1 MSLFLATF
9 FLIYGGMHYYLLVK
23 VRGALNPTSPVL
35 VSLIVFMLIM
45 VCAPVIVRA
54 SERAGVEW
62 FAIPMAYVGYIWF
75 GFLFLFLVSSFL
87 FDAWRVLVW
96 LTGLVS
102 GRSLSHI
109 TSAHRLYFLL
119 SASLAMLIACYGI
132 VEAGSIRTERI
143 VIKTRKLPK
152 EQGILRIVQISDVHL
167 GVIVRESRVRRIL
180 DEVKRADPHIL
191 VSTGDL
197 FDGQT
202 DSLSEAIPLFK
213 ELGPRFGKFAVTG
226 NHEFYAGL
234 GEFLSFADKAG
245 FRVLRG
251 DGVSI
256 EGVINI
262 AGVDDIAGVPSHL
275 YKGADEKRL
284 LSGLDPGLFTLLL
297 KHRPVVEERALG
309 LFDLQLSGHTH
320 KGQIF
325 PFGYIVKRLF
335 PYLAGEFDLG
345 RGSHLYVSR
354 GTGTWG
360 PPIRFLA
367 PPEVTVIELVPAG
380 EAP

>member
-1 MSLFLATF
+1 MSLFLVTF
-9 FLIYGGMHYYLLVK
+9 FLIYGGMHCYLLLK
-23 VRGALNPTSPVL
+23 VRGALSPTPLVL
-35 VSLIVFMLIM
+35 VSLVIFMLIM
-45 VCAPVIVRA
+45 VCAPLIVRV

-62 FAIPMAYVGYIWF
+62 FAIPMAYVGYIWL
-75 GFLFLFLVSSFL
+75 GFLFLFCVSSL
-87 FDAWRVLVW
+87 LCDVWRALVC
-96 LTGLVS
+96 LAGLAS
-102 GRSLSHI
+102 GKSLSHI
-109 TSAHRLYFLL
+109 GSAHRLYFLL
-119 SASLAMLIACYGI
+119 SASLATLIACYGI

-143 VIKTRKLPK
+143 VIKTHKLPK
-152 EQGILRIVQISDVHL
+152 EQGIIRIVQISDVHL
-167 GVIVRESRVRRIL
+167 GVMVRESRLRRII

-197 FDGQT
+197 LDGQT
-202 DSLSEAIPLFK
+202 DSLSGTIALFK
-213 ELGPRFGKFAVTG
+213 EVEPRFGKFAVTG

-234 GEFLSFADKAG
+234 GEFLSLAGKAG

-251 DGVSI
+251 EGVSI
-256 EGVINI
+256 QGVINI
-262 AGVDDIAGVPSHL
+262 AGVDDIAGIPPHL

-284 LSGLDPGLFTLLL
+284 LSGLAPGLFTLFL
-297 KHRPVVEERALG
+297 KHRPVVEEGALG

-325 PFGYIVKRLF
+325 PFGYMVKKLF
-335 PYLAGEFDLG
+335 PRLAGEFDLG
-345 RGSHLYVSR
+345 HGSRLYVSR